1 MALEY
6 PDDLRYLD
14 SHEYMRLDGEI
25 ATIGLSAFAVDEL
38 GDIVFVELPDEG
50 DQVTFEETM
59 GAVESVKAASDLYA
73 PVTGTVIEKNT
84 ALEDQP
90 ELLNQ
95 DPYGEDG
102 WLIKVRVENVEEANE
117 GTLSAS
123 EYRANLE
130 SDAEQ

>member
-14 SHEYMRLDGEI
+14 SHEYMRLDVEI

-50 DQVTFEETM
+50 DQITFEETM

-73 PVTGTVIEKNT
+73 PVTGTVIEKNS

-95 DPYGEDG
+95 DPYGEEG
-102 WLIKVRVENVEEANE
+102 WLIKVRVDNVEDVNE
-117 GTLSAS
+117 GTLSAG

-130 SDAEQ
+130 SDMDD